1 MPVNFID
8 EPKDGSDSPLNQAPD
23 GRNLQQEAM
32 EAELNERQAY
42 AKAMSLRV
50 NAAPKVDPDGVP
62 DRAFEGFGTIEAQNQ
77 EKPLV
82 PLMPERGIM
91 KEMWMGV
98 EIGNAHKVEVRV
110 IVTKRNIGI
119 GAEFDTSGEVMRDR
133 VPLEEV
139 TDMNMEGG
147 AIVLKTNPEGY
158 SSGRVY
164 KLHTSDS
171 EWFSLIEKNVQL
183 EHSRVNSKLKVVR
196 QTLRRYYNSRPY
208 QWFLSTTIV
217 VNFFLV
223 VYESQIQPL
232 PKTDS
237 FCQADPNHQRCGNV
251 YENLQT
257 FDILFTAFF
266 ALELAMNMYV
276 HWFFAFV
283 KNPWNDFDF
292 CIVMLSLVNS
302 ADIEGLEYL
311 SGARAFRIFRL
322 AGKFDS
328 LRRIVSALGS
338 SILPMANA
346 FLIGGIFLLILAVL
360 GTEFFKKRDETN
372 FGTMFRTVYSLWLM
386 IAFGNWDNDLPVLRE
401 DKTVDTG
408 VLIYLIVS
416 VVVLLWVA
424 LQVVLAVLLDNFI
437 AATAHEDNIC
447 RKNELLEANAQ
458 NLNTGGLEPLLMEM
472 LKLFDTSEQLGRG
485 IKKLFHHLDYNS
497 TDTVSFEKMHQGA
510 KKLQTTPQILVSQ
523 EDWKILTGDG
533 ANCDENGEMN
543 IAHFEFMM
551 RSQVKSY
558 VQRNLTDIAAMH
570 EEEIEQHIILTSLR
584 LLLMLDPSTRME
596 TLMVKVTELSQD
608 VAGVR
613 IKMMQAVKRIETA
626 AVAVLKAT
634 TGGVDNTPTLMANE
648 QPERANLAS
657 VGQLSS
663 VNLPRLPN

>member
-1 MPVNFID
+1 MSDNFIE
-8 EPKDGSDSPLNQAPD
+8 EPDSGGGLNKQAGED
-23 GRNLQQEAM
+23 LTQQAIEEELQ
-32 EAELNERQAY
+32 ERRKY

-50 NAAPKVDPDGVP
+50 NAAPKVGPDGVP

-82 PLMPERGIM
+82 PLMPERGIL
-91 KEMWMGV
+91 KESWLNV
-98 EIGNAHKVEVRV
+98 EIGDARRVEVRV
-110 IVTKRNIGI
+110 VITKRNIGI
-119 GAEFDTSGEVMRDR
+119 GAEFDKSGEVMRDR
-133 VPLEEV
+133 VPLAEV
-139 TDMNMEGG
+139 TDISQLDG
-147 AIVLKTNPEGY
+147 AIVLQTDPEGY
-158 SSGRVY
+158 SSGREY
-164 KLHTSDS
+164 RIFTTEG
-171 EWFSLIEKNVQL
+171 EWLSLIEKNVAM
-183 EHSRVNSKLKVVR
+183 EHSRVNSKLKMVR
-196 QTLRRYYNSRPY
+196 QKLRGYYNSRPY

-223 VYESQIQPL
+223 VFESQIQPL
-232 PKTDS
+232 PKNDP
-237 FCQADPNHQRCGNV
+237 FCIADPNHERCGNV
-251 YENLQT
+251 YEDLQT

-266 ALELAMNMYV
+266 ALELALNMYV
-276 HWFFAFV
+276 HWFFAFI

-292 CIVMLSLVNS
+292 CIVMVSLVNS

-322 AGKFDS
+322 AGKFES

-386 IAFGNWDNDLPVLRE
+386 IAFGNWENDLPVLRE
-401 DKTVDTG
+401 DDTVDTG
-408 VLIYLIVS
+408 VLIYLIVV

-437 AATAHEDNIC
+437 AATAHEDNIV
-447 RKNELLEANAQ
+447 RKGDLLEANAQ

-485 IKKLFHHLDYNS
+485 IKKLFHHIDYN
-497 TDTVSFEKMHQGA
+497 DTNSINFEKMHQGL
-510 KKLQTTPQILVSQ
+510 KKLQTTPQIIVSR
-523 EDWKILTGDG
+523 EDWKILIGDG
-533 ANCDENGEMN
+533 ANCNENGEMD

-570 EEEIEQHIILTSLR
+570 EEEIEQHIILTALR

-613 IKMMQAVKRIETA
+613 IKLMQAVKRIETA

-634 TGGVDNTPTLMANE
+634 TGGIDNPPTLMANE
-648 QPERANLAS
+648 QPERANQAS

-663 VNLPRLPN
+663 VNLPRIPN

>member
-1 MPVNFID
+1 MADNFSADAGQID
-8 EPKDGSDSPLNQAPD
+8 DGMGQAMKAKIKE
-23 GRNLQQEAM
+23 Q
-32 EAELNERQAY
+32 QAY
-42 AKAMSLRV
+42 ARAMSSRV

-62 DRAFEGFGTIEAQNQ
+62 DHAFEGFGTIEAQNQ

-82 PLMPERGIM
+82 PLMPERGIL
-91 KEMWMGV
+91 KESWLNV
-98 EIGNAHKVEVRV
+98 EIGDADKAEVRV
-110 IVTKRNIGI
+110 VITARNIGI
-119 GAEFDTSGEVMRDR
+119 GAQFDKSGEVMRDR
-133 VPLEEV
+133 LPLEEV
-139 TDMNMEGG
+139 TDISQQGG
-147 AIVLKTNPEGY
+147 AIVLQTNPEGY
-158 SSGRVY
+158 SSGRQY
-164 KLHTSDS
+164 KIYTTESD
-171 EWFSLIEKNVQL
+171 WHALIEKNVAA
-183 EHSRVNSKLKVVR
+183 EHKRVNSKLKLVR
-196 QTLRRYYNSRPY
+196 RVLRGYYNSRPY

-232 PKTDS
+232 PKTDP
-237 FCQADPNHQRCGNV
+237 FCIADPTHARCGDV

-266 ALELAMNMYV
+266 ALELAVNMYV
-276 HWFFAFV
+276 HWFFAFI

-292 CIVMLSLVNS
+292 IIVMISLVNA

-322 AGKFDS
+322 AGKFES
-328 LRRIVSALGS
+328 LRRIVSALSS

-386 IAFGNWDNDLPVLRE
+386 IAFGNWENDLPVLRE
-401 DKTVDTG
+401 DNTVDTG
-408 VLIYLIVS
+408 VLIYLIVV

-437 AATAHEDNIC
+437 AATANEDNIL

-485 IKKLFHHLDYNS
+485 IKKLFHHLDYNNRG
-497 TDTVSFEKMHQGA
+497 TITYEKMHQGA
-510 KKLQTTPQILVSQ
+510 KKLQTTPQILVSK
-523 EDWKILTGDG
+523 EDWKILIGDG
-533 ANCDENGEMN
+533 ANCDENGDMN

-570 EEEIEQHIILTSLR
+570 EEEIEQHIILTALR

-596 TLMVKVTELSQD
+596 SLMVKVNELSQD

-613 IKMMQAVKRIETA
+613 TKMMQAVKRIETA

-634 TGGVDNTPTLMANE
+634 TGHIDNPPTANE
-648 QPERANLAS
+648 QPERANMAS
-657 VGQLSS
+657 IGS
-663 VNLPRLPN
+663 VNMPRLPN